1 MKRILAAL
9 VVTATLTFATPS
21 FAQDK
26 MAIVDV
32 AIVMTKAKEFDS
44 LKNGWTVKGKDLENE
59 EAKLKNDLAT
69 LQSQRDATMK
79 MGSPEFDKMTLD
91 ILKKQNEGNF
101 QLQLAKAM
109 LNGQQKQAVNALY
122 AKVRTTVESVAKEE
136 GYTLVINNLIP
147 QITEQAVNE
156 MNINQFLSFILQS
169 STIMYSDPSINITEK
184 VLTKLDAEYSDTAP
198 ATPAEGD

>member
-1 MKRILAAL
+1 
-9 VVTATLTFATPS
+9 
-21 FAQDK
+21 
-26 MAIVDV
+26 
-32 AIVMTKAKEFDS
+32 
-44 LKNGWTVKGKDLENE
+44 
-59 EAKLKNDLAT
+59 
-69 LQSQRDATMK
+69 
-79 MGSPEFDKMTLD
+79 

-109 LNGQQKQAVNALY
+109 LNGLQKQAVNALY

>member
-1 MKRILAAL
+1 
-9 VVTATLTFATPS
+9 
-21 FAQDK
+21 
-26 MAIVDV
+26 
-32 AIVMTKAKEFDS
+32 
-44 LKNGWTVKGKDLENE
+44 
-59 EAKLKNDLAT
+59 
-69 LQSQRDATMK
+69 
-79 MGSPEFDKMTLD
+79 
-91 ILKKQNEGNF
+91 
-101 QLQLAKAM
+101 M